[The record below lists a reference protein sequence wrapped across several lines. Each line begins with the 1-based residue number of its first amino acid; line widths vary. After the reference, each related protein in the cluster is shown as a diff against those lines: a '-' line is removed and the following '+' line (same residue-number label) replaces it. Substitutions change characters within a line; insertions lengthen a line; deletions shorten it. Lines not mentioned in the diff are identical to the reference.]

1 MCDSIWSVVDA
12 IAPTDGCAAAEAR
25 AHLDSLA
32 KPPKSLGKL
41 EELAIRLA
49 AIRGSIDISVK
60 KRALVVFCADNGV
73 VEEGVS
79 SAPDTVTLMQTMN
92 LARGLTGAGT
102 LAKFVNADTI
112 VYDVGVKYDV
122 AEPLV
127 INEKIARGTKNI
139 LKGPAMTLC
148 EAHRALLCGANA
160 AVRAKELG
168 YDVIGIGEMGIGNT
182 TTSSAVLAALTGLDP
197 VELTGRGGGLTDAA
211 FENKKRVI
219 KAALALNAPNGGDPI
234 EVLQKVGGFD
244 IAAMTGA
251 YLGAAASRLP
261 VVIDG
266 FIGAVSALA
275 AKRICPLSAEYMLPS
290 HISCERGYT
299 AAMRELGLEP
309 MLDMDMRLGE
319 GSGCTLAFMLLD
331 AAEAVFKNMATFATA
346 SIDDGY
352 LKEIRDN
359 TSSFDKE

>member
-1 MCDSIWSVVDA
+1 MCDSIWPIVSSIV
-12 IAPTDGCAAAEAR
+12 PTDSSAAAKAQ
-25 AHLDSLA
+25 AHLDALA

-41 EELAIRLA
+41 EQLAIRLA
-49 AIRGSIDISVK
+49 AIKGNSDISVK
-60 KRALVVFCADNGV
+60 KRALLVFCADNGV

-102 LAKFVNADTI
+102 LAKFVNADTF
-112 VYDVGVKYDV
+112 VYDVGVKYNVD
-122 AEPLV
+122 EPLV

-139 LKGPAMTLC
+139 LKSPAMTLN
-148 EAHRALLCGANA
+148 EAHRALLCGAKA
-160 AVRAKELG
+160 AIRAKELG

-182 TTSSAVLAALTGLDP
+182 TTSSAVLAALTGLDAD
-197 VELTGRGGGLTDAA
+197 ELTGRGGGLTDAA
-211 FENKKRVI
+211 YENKKRII
-219 KAALALNAPNGGDPI
+219 KAALEKSAPNSGNPI
-234 EVLQKVGGFD
+234 DVIQKVGGFD

-275 AKRICPLSAEYMLPS
+275 AKRICPLSVQYMLPS

-299 AAMRELGLEP
+299 YAMRELGLEP

-331 AAEAVFKNMATFATA
+331 AAEAVFKNMATFAQA
-346 SIDDGY
+346 KIDDGY
-352 LKEIRDN
+352 LSEIRN
-359 TSSFDKE
+359 NKSSFDKE